1 LALSCIGKSTDDCI
15 SSTYQ
20 GTNAA
25 KVSLTDYVYGV
36 EPITFV
42 DTKVLPQG
50 LQDTISTCEGDCKFI
65 AADFTTQTFDKKS
78 DIPYAIDTLQSTA
91 ENKSVITSQTS
102 DAPVMFNA
110 PPGFAISDYAITQG
124 TSLANAPTTLVG
136 QESCAIACK
145 ARSDCTGFNLNN
157 GTNTCEFFTSAVS
170 EGYVDNK
177 MSFRKEDIPT
187 GPNNKIYYPGTNLGN
202 QGALCAD
209 VVACNSNLH
218 RVIDDTT
225 ITSFTTAELQS
236 CEYCPI
242 RKFDRT
248 NYIVTDELGISNSDT
263 NNLFFKTNGTVPH
276 TQITDGGFYVLT
288 PYIPAT
294 PAWTQNVFFR
304 KEPSSDKFKII
315 TGGVL
320 LTVGAKSLVPFIP
333 LSKNLKHEYTRVPE
347 VKYSI
352 RLYDGLE
359 MKIHSYNNSYTYTID
374 PGKFAIIP
382 CDYVDDGFLFQNEQG
397 QFISFNN
404 GTTEEVD
411 SPLKYSE
418 AYNKCIFFIKPSSMT
433 AFMAQYRPSGDYY
446 SSGMLAQDNPVYN
459 AITSLGSYIT
469 PSYFTDYVTERRYK
483 YTGTMN
489 GNKNVGYME
498 DFQAPVYYVE
508 LATVDPGVVA
518 FIGGGGYS
526 GGVVP

>member
-1 LALSCIGKSTDDCI
+1 
-15 SSTYQ
+15 
-20 GTNAA
+20 
-25 KVSLTDYVYGV
+25 
-36 EPITFV
+36 
-42 DTKVLPQG
+42 
-50 LQDTISTCEGDCKFI
+50 
-65 AADFTTQTFDKKS
+65 
-78 DIPYAIDTLQSTA
+78 
-91 ENKSVITSQTS
+91 
-102 DAPVMFNA
+102 
-110 PPGFAISDYAITQG
+110 
-124 TSLANAPTTLVG
+124 
-136 QESCAIACK
+136 
-145 ARSDCTGFNLNN
+145 
-157 GTNTCEFFTSAVS
+157 
-170 EGYVDNK
+170 

-304 KEPSSDKFKII
+304 KEPDLDKFKII

-320 LTVGAKSLVPFIP
+320 LTVGARSLVPFIP